1 MPETQN
7 DSNISILKNF
17 ILPKFHYEIERVG
30 GNNGYIILTE
40 ENLTQV
46 RINQVPNDLFAI
58 KLDKQNTFSGKIFS
72 GTKGE
77 TCCCDFILF
86 CETYKVIIFIEIKTT
101 KDDSSH
107 VKKQLKSTDCVFD
120 YIQTVGKKFFEKD
133 DFFDGYKRKYIV
145 FDRLF
150 KRNTTKEHLK
160 SYNDPSTY
168 DKPLFLSGNNVIYF
182 KRLIMETCDRE

>member
-86 CETYKVIIFIEIKTT
+86 CETYKVIIFI
-101 KDDSSH
+101 
-107 VKKQLKSTDCVFD
+107 
-120 YIQTVGKKFFEKD
+120 
-133 DFFDGYKRKYIV
+133 
-145 FDRLF
+145 
-150 KRNTTKEHLK
+150 
-160 SYNDPSTY
+160 
-168 DKPLFLSGNNVIYF
+168 
-182 KRLIMETCDRE
+182 